1 MAFRKKIRLGDLLAQ
16 DGLINQEQLDR
27 ALAEQKRRGRKLGN
41 TLIDLGYVT
50 EDQVLDSLARQ
61 LHLERVDLTRYD
73 FDPEVVR
80 MLPETQARRFRSV
93 VLADE
98 GDALLVGMAD
108 PTDIFAF
115 DEISRHLKRPVRQ
128 AVVSETQLVRMLDR
142 IYRRTAEISHLAEE
156 LGQELSESDYDIE
169 RLLEED
175 EQTEVPVAKLL
186 KSLFEDAVQ
195 VGASDIHIEPDERV
209 LRIRQRV
216 DGVLQE
222 QEMKERRIAPAL
234 VLRLKLMAGLDISEK
249 RVPQDGRFNIRVK
262 KRSIDVRLSTMPV
275 QYGESVVMRLLDQ
288 SGEMLDLGQLGMNE
302 DTVARLRRNIHHPY
316 GMVLVT
322 GPTGSGKTTTL
333 YAALSELNNAEK
345 KIITAEDPV
354 EYRMSRVNQV
364 QIQPRIGL
372 DFARILRSALRQD
385 PDVMLVG
392 EMRDAE
398 TADIG
403 LRAALTGHMVLST
416 LHTNDAIGTVDRLI
430 DMGAEGYLIAATLRA
445 IVGQRLL
452 RRVCTSCRR
461 PTELDDTQRAWL
473 ESLIGEKR
481 AAKLTFQVGKGC
493 AQCNRTGY
501 QGRIGVY
508 EILELTSEMRTALR
522 RKDTVAFAAAARKA
536 PGYKPLVASALELA
550 ARGTT
555 TVREVERIAGEVE
568 ELLAEHNMP
577 GADRAEEDTAAEGV
591 TSNAAL

>member
-1 MAFRKKIRLGDLLAQ
+1 MALRKKIRLGDLLVQ
-16 DGLINQEQLDR
+16 DGLISQEQLDH
-27 ALAEQKRRGRKLGN
+27 ALAEQQRRGRKLGA
-41 TLIDLGYVT
+41 TLMDLGYVT

-61 LHLERVDLTRYD
+61 LQLERIDLTRYG
-73 FDPEVVR
+73 FDPEIVR
-80 MLPETQARRFRSV
+80 MLPETQARRFRAV
-93 VLADE
+93 VLADQ
-98 GDALLVGMAD
+98 GDALHVGMAD

-115 DEISRHLKRPVRQ
+115 DELSRHLRRPIRQ

-169 RLLEED
+169 RLLEEEED
-175 EQTEVPVAKLL
+175 TEVPVAKLL

-249 RVPQDGRFNIRVK
+249 RMPQDGRFNVRVK

-288 SGEMLDLGQLGMNE
+288 SGGSLALEQLGMPE
-302 DTVARLRRNIHHPY
+302 DTIRRLRRNVHHPY

-333 YAALSELNNAEK
+333 YAALRELNDAEK

-354 EYRMSRVNQV
+354 EYRLPRVNQV
-364 QIQPRIGL
+364 QVQPKIGL

-392 EMRDAE
+392 EMRDSE
-398 TADIG
+398 TVDIG

-416 LHTNDAIGTVDRLI
+416 LHTNDAIATVDRLV
-430 DMGAEGYLIAATLRA
+430 DMEAEGYLIAATLRA
-445 IVGQRLL
+445 VVGQRLL
-452 RRVCTSCRR
+452 RRVCGSCSQ
-461 PTELDDTQRAWL
+461 PAEPDPAQKAWL
-473 ESLIGEKR
+473 EGLLGPER
-481 AAKLTFQVGKGC
+481 VGKLRFHAGRGC
-493 AQCNRTGY
+493 GHCNRTGY
-501 QGRIGVY
+501 QGRTGVY
-508 EILELTSEMRTALR
+508 ELLEINDDMRAALR
-522 RKDTVAFAAAARKA
+522 GGDTNAFARAARKA
-536 PGYKPLVASALELA
+536 PGYKSLVLSALELA
-550 ARGTT
+550 AKGVTT
-555 TVREVERIAGEVE
+555 LREVERISGEVE
-568 ELLAEHNMP
+568 QPLDDTPLKAA
-577 GADRAEEDTAAEGV
+577 GDTAGAE
-591 TSNAAL
+591 TESSDAAL